1 MRLEN
6 SQNRCNPV
14 AGAEPGRTRAGNCQ
28 TASSARRCPGWTKPG
43 YRLGSA
49 PATAFG
55 AMMALAVLL
64 SMHGAPTS
72 AAELKFRT
80 EELPE
85 RLEVG
90 YAVTVADMND
100 DAKLDV
106 VVVDTERVIWLENP
120 SWKVHAVIQGQ
131 TKRDNV
137 CIAPYDI
144 DGDGKVDL
152 ALGADW
158 RPIDTRT
165 GGTIQ
170 WLGRT
175 ASADGRWQVH
185 PIGEEP
191 TVHRM
196 RWADLDGDGRKELIV
211 MPMMGRDSTKPLWM
225 EHPLRVLAYE
235 IPRDPAAAW
244 RPRVLNEELHVAHN
258 FWPTDLDHDGKTDL
272 LVASFEGVTL
282 LRRGADGRWTS
293 RRIGAGNQDNPEARG
308 ASEIKHGTL
317 AGGGDYIA
325 TIEPWHGYQVVVYTR
340 PLVAGDEGMWD
351 RHVIDSD
358 LKWGHAVWCA
368 NLDGDDD
375 HELIIGVRDDKES
388 AGRCGLRIYDAQD
401 KHGSKW
407 RRTIVDPGGVN
418 IEDVTAA
425 DFDGDGR
432 TDIVAVGRQSHN
444 IRIYWNETE

>member
-1 MRLEN
+1 MRLK
-6 SQNRCNPV
+6 SKR
-14 AGAEPGRTRAGNCQ
+14 RTRNRISVGWPSRPSGRALDGLDGHPPY
-28 TASSARRCPGWTKPG
+28 ARV
-43 YRLGSA
+43 A
-49 PATAFG
+49 
-55 AMMALAVLL
+55 MALTTIFALQI
-64 SMHGAPTS
+64 AAAS
-72 AAELKFRT
+72 AGEIKFRT
-80 EELPE
+80 EQLPE

-90 YAVTVADMND
+90 YAVTVIDMNA
-100 DAKLDV
+100 DAKPDV
-106 VVVDTERVIWLENP
+106 VVVDTERVIWFENP
-120 SWKVHAVIQGQ
+120 DWQVHTIIQGQ

-144 DGDGKVDL
+144 DGDGKVDF

-170 WLGRT
+170 WLGRP

-196 RWADLDGDGRKELIV
+196 RWADLDGDGRKELVV

-235 IPRDPAAAW
+235 IPRDPTGAW
-244 RPRVLNEELHVAHN
+244 QPKVLNQELHVAHN
-258 FWPTDLDHDGKTDL
+258 FWPTDLDHDGKTDI

-282 LRRGADGRWTS
+282 LRRGEGDGWTS
-293 RRIGAGNQDNPEARG
+293 QRIGTGNQDNPEARG

-317 AGGGDYIA
+317 ADGGDYIA

-340 PLVAGDEGMWD
+340 PDDGKSALWD
-351 RHVIDSD
+351 RHVLDSD

-368 NLDGDDD
+368 NLDGDEDQ
-375 HELIIGVRDDKES
+375 ELIIGARDDKDA
-388 AGRCGLRIYDAQD
+388 AGRCGLRIYDAKD
-401 KHGSKW
+401 RNGKEW

-418 IEDVTAA
+418 IEDLTAA

>member
-1 MRLEN
+1 MRLRSN
-6 SQNRCNPV
+6 ANLAAVV
-14 AGAEPGRTRAGNCQ
+14 ARAEAGRARAGGYKMEY
-28 TASSARRCPGWTKPG
+28 SARRSPGRNTPG
-43 YRLGSA
+43 HRLGSA
-49 PATAFG
+49 PATGFRLV
-55 AMMALAVLL
+55 LACASLL
-64 SMHGAPTS
+64 ILPASP
-72 AAELKFRT
+72 AAAGELKFRT
-80 EELPE
+80 EQLPE

-90 YAVTVADMND
+90 YAVTIADMNSD
-100 DAKLDV
+100 SKPDIA
-106 VVVDTERVIWLENP
+106 VVDTERVIWLENP
-120 SWKVHAVIQGQ
+120 NWQVHTLIQGQ

-144 DGDGKVDL
+144 DGDGKVEF

-170 WLGRT
+170 WLSRPE
-175 ASADGRWQVH
+175 SADDRWRVH

-196 RWADLDGDGRKELIV
+196 RWADLDGDDRKELIV

-225 EHPLRVLAYE
+225 EHPLRVLAYH
-235 IPRDPAAAW
+235 ISDDPKSPW
-244 RPRVLNEELHVAHN
+244 KPQVLNEELHVAHN
-258 FWPTDLDHDGKTDL
+258 FWPTDLDRDGKIDL

-282 LRRGADGRWTS
+282 LQRGEGNRWTS
-293 RRIGAGNQDNPEARG
+293 KRIGSGNQDNPEARG
-308 ASEIKHGTL
+308 ASEIKHGKL

-340 PLVAGDEGMWD
+340 PKDPGATLWD
-351 RHVIDSD
+351 RQVIDSD

-368 NLDGDDD
+368 NLDGDEDD
-375 HELIIGVRDDKES
+375 ELIIGVRDDKEA
-388 AGRCGLRIYDAQD
+388 AGRCGLRIYDPQD
-401 KHGSKW
+401 RQGAKW

-418 IEDVTAA
+418 IEDLTAA
-425 DFDGDGR
+425 DFDGDGH

>member
-1 MRLEN
+1 
-6 SQNRCNPV
+6 
-14 AGAEPGRTRAGNCQ
+14 
-28 TASSARRCPGWTKPG
+28 
-43 YRLGSA
+43 
-49 PATAFG
+49 
-55 AMMALAVLL
+55 MALALT
-64 SMHGAPTS
+64 AAAS
-72 AAELKFRT
+72 AGELKFRT

-90 YAVTVADMND
+90 YAVTVADMNA
-100 DAKLDV
+100 DARPDV

-120 SWKVHAVIQGQ
+120 GWQVHTLIQGQ

-144 DGDGKVDL
+144 DGDGKVDF

-170 WLGRT
+170 WLGRA

-196 RWADLDGDGRKELIV
+196 RWADLDGGGRKKLIV
-211 MPMMGRDSTKPLWM
+211 MPMMGRDSTKPLWS
-225 EHPLRVLAYE
+225 EHPLRVLAYDV
-235 IPRDPAAAW
+235 PHDPSGPWQA
-244 RPRVLNEELHVAHN
+244 RVLNQELHVAHN
-258 FWPTDLDHDGKTDL
+258 FWPTDLDRDGQTDL

-282 LRRGADGRWTS
+282 LRRGADDRWTS
-293 RRIGAGNQDNPEARG
+293 QRIGAGNQDNPEARG

-340 PLVAGDEGMWD
+340 PADAKALWD
-351 RHVIDSD
+351 RHVIDAD

-368 NLDGDDD
+368 NMDGDEDQ
-375 HELIIGVRDDKES
+375 ELIIGVRDDKES

-401 KHGSKW
+401 RNGKEW

-418 IEDVTAA
+418 IEDLTAA